1 MLRTRPRH
9 ASCSRSRLSPPAPCL
24 ARRTLSSTS
33 TSSPHPHSPQPARLL
48 RDLRQSLGRY
58 PLLDEVWNSR
68 LERAIADL
76 ERARKARIAVVGDQ
90 QSGAT
95 ELVSALLDDPLASNA
110 DVTVALEARRLG
122 KDAPEAIVISDG
134 DESIATSSEV
144 KVPSAW
150 LREMKA
156 DVVEVQHGD
165 VPPLESSFSSLHLSD
180 IVVLVL
186 SDSSLLSSVPAQT
199 VLYNLHQKPNL
210 LVALNCPDATP
221 PASASPLRTLEHQLK
236 TLFPAEDEPRT
247 IVISTKQALAGL
259 EALQPSEPDQPPSYD
274 DFQHN
279 YLASQIP
286 HLHQLLTTA
295 ITSSS
300 SSSVPTPLQTQ
311 TAAYVLSAALH
322 RAAFAGAQI
331 ADSLASASSA
341 LSALAQQT
349 DEQCA
354 SLRTSLG
361 VEPATGLMRVPK
373 DELAGA
379 AKALDELFLTRLAW
393 YKLPYRV
400 DDLAAEIALV
410 VERTYLPRF
419 EDSLVFASG
428 KALSLAS
435 VLSDKTDKVLS
446 SPLFSLSPTSEALS
460 PSAKLASLYSP
471 TLLNAIDQASRDAS
485 TALSSTPTSL
495 SSAVTH
501 RRNQITS
508 PGGPVEALQ
517 RRAQKSI
524 LQSSTFAL
532 SSTGFA
538 IASELSHF
546 AELGTNFGA
555 GLLGV
560 TISCWW
566 LQRRW
571 EKAKKRFKKDA
582 FERITGGLEEDLG
595 VRVAR
600 VSERAAFKARTTV
613 AMAGEVV
620 KRKQGEWEKMRRQ
633 LADIDKR
640 RKEME
645 GAQDAAERPQG
656 KKAARA

>member
-1 MLRTRPRH
+1 MLRTRARH
-9 ASCSRSRLSPPAPCL
+9 AACTCSRLSTSASRL
-24 ARRTLSSTS
+24 ARRSLSSTS
-33 TSSPHPHSPQPARLL
+33 TSSPQPRPSQPALLL
-48 RDLRQSLGRY
+48 RDLRQLLGQY
-58 PLLDEVWNSR
+58 PLLDEAWNSR
-68 LERAIADL
+68 LERAVADL

-95 ELVSALLDDPLASNA
+95 ELVSALLDDPLASDA

-122 KDAPEAIVISDG
+122 KDTPEAMVISYSE
-134 DESIATSSEV
+134 ESNATSSEV

-150 LREMKA
+150 LREIKA
-156 DVVEVQHGD
+156 EIVEVQHGD

-186 SDSSLLSSVPAQT
+186 SDSSLLSSMPAQT

-221 PASASPLRTLEHQLK
+221 SASASPLRTLEHQLK
-236 TLFPAEDEPRT
+236 TLFPTDEEPRT

-286 HLHQLLTTA
+286 HIHQLLTTA

-300 SSSVPTPLQTQ
+300 SATVPTPLQIQ

-331 ADSLASASSA
+331 ADSLASASSS
-341 LSALAQQT
+341 LSALSQQT
-349 DEQCA
+349 DEHCA

-361 VEPATGLMRVPK
+361 VEPTTGLMCVPK

-435 VLSDKTDKVLS
+435 VLGEKTDKVLS
-446 SPLFSLSPTSEALS
+446 SPLFSLSPASEALS

-471 TLLNAIDQASRDAS
+471 TLLNVIDQASRDAS

-524 LQSSTFAL
+524 IQSSTLAL
-532 SSTGFA
+532 SSAGLA
-538 IASELSHF
+538 VASELTAF

-566 LQRRW
+566 LQRGW
-571 EKAKKRFKKDA
+571 EKAKKRFRKDV
-582 FERITGGLEEDLG
+582 FERITGGVEEDLG
-595 VRVAR
+595 VRAAR
-600 VSERAAFKARTTV
+600 LTERAAFKARTTV

-620 KRKQGEWEKMRRQ
+620 KRKQGEWEKVRRQ
-633 LADIDKR
+633 LAEIERR

-645 GAQDAAERPQG
+645 GAKVAPERTQG

>member
-1 MLRTRPRH
+1 M
-9 ASCSRSRLSPPAPCL
+9 
-24 ARRTLSSTS
+24 
-33 TSSPHPHSPQPARLL
+33 
-48 RDLRQSLGRY
+48 
-58 PLLDEVWNSR
+58 
-68 LERAIADL
+68 
-76 ERARKARIAVVGDQ
+76 
-90 QSGAT
+90 
-95 ELVSALLDDPLASNA
+95 
-110 DVTVALEARRLG
+110 
-122 KDAPEAIVISDG
+122 
-134 DESIATSSEV
+134 
-144 KVPSAW
+144 
-150 LREMKA
+150 
-156 DVVEVQHGD
+156 
-165 VPPLESSFSSLHLSD
+165 
-180 IVVLVL
+180 
-186 SDSSLLSSVPAQT
+186 PAQT
-199 VLYNLHQKPNL
+199 ILYNLHQKPNL
-210 LVALNCPDATP
+210 VVALNTLDATP
-221 PASASPLRTLEHQLK
+221 SASSSALRTLEHQLS
-236 TLFPAEDEPRT
+236 TLFPADDEPRT
-247 IVISTKQALAGL
+247 VVVSTKQALAAL

-274 DFQHN
+274 DFQRN
-279 YLASQIP
+279 YIASQVP
-286 HLHQLLTTA
+286 HIHQLLTTA
-295 ITSSS
+295 ITSST

-341 LSALAQQT
+341 LSALSQQV
-349 DEQCA
+349 DEQCT

-410 VERTYLPRF
+410 VERTYLPQF

-485 TALSSTPTSL
+485 TSLSTTPTAL

-524 LQSSTFAL
+524 VQSSTLAL
-532 SSTGFA
+532 SSAGLA
-538 IASELSHF
+538 VASELSTF

-560 TISCWW
+560 TLSCWW
-566 LQRRW
+566 LQRGW
-571 EKAKKRFKKDA
+571 EKAKKRFRKDV
-582 FERITGGLEEDLG
+582 FERVTGGLEEDLG
-595 VRVAR
+595 VRAAR
-600 VSERAAFKARTTV
+600 LGERAAFKARTTV

-620 KRKQGEWEKMRRQ
+620 KRKQGEWEQVRRQ
-633 LADIDKR
+633 LAEIERR
-640 RKEME
+640 RKDME
-645 GAQDAAERPQG
+645 GESRPLQRTQG
-656 KKAARA
+656 KKAAARA